1 MELTKSNEDYLE
13 AIGLLVR
20 ERGIAQVRD
29 IAMVMNVK
37 MPSVTSAVRQLA
49 ELGLV
54 EYVQYA
60 PVRLTKKGMK
70 LADRIINCHNILH
83 AFFRDILRLPD
94 ERANEIACQ
103 VEHVMEPEEIDRI
116 AELTSCVFSNAPL
129 LKGFIDINE
138 SPDTREQLVTLD
150 KVHTGQRCLIQ
161 SVDPGMKGIVR
172 MADLGLVPGA
182 EIYVIGAAPMGDPI
196 SIRLRGAC
204 VVFRK
209 EEGMA
214 VTVKVLDD
222 AKKNRPR

>member
-49 ELGLV
+49 DLGLV

-60 PVRLTKKGMK
+60 PVRLTKKGAKM
-70 LADRIINCHNILH
+70 ANSIINCHRTLH
-83 AFFRDILRLPD
+83 AFFRDILQLPD
-94 ERANEIACQ
+94 ERADEIACQ
-103 VEHVMEPEEIDRI
+103 VEHVMNPQEIERI
-116 AELTSCVFSNAPL
+116 AELTACITTNAPL
-129 LKGFIDINE
+129 LKGFIDVRATPVHE
-138 SPDTREQLVTLD
+138 VQETTLD
-150 KVHTGQRCLIQ
+150 RVRTGQRCLIK
-161 SVDPGMKGIVR
+161 SVDPQMKGIAR

-182 EIYVIGAAPMGDPI
+182 EIYVIGSAPMGDPI
-196 SIRLRGAC
+196 SIRLRGSC
-204 VVFRK
+204 IVFRK

-214 VTVKVLDD
+214 ITVRVCDD
-222 AKKNRPR
+222 DKK